1 MMRPPLAK
9 KDSRENLS
17 KDKEFSKDK
26 ETSIFND
33 DNSLKFS
40 RAGGPAEAGFDLG
53 FGNLDKMK
61 SR

>member
-9 KDSRENLS
+9 KDSRENL
-17 KDKEFSKDK
+17 SKDK

>member
-17 KDKEFSKDK
+17 KDKD
-26 ETSIFND
+26 TSILND
-33 DNSLKFS
+33 DVSVKFS
-40 RAGGPAEAGFDLG
+40 RAGGAAESGSMMDLG

-61 SR
+61 SK